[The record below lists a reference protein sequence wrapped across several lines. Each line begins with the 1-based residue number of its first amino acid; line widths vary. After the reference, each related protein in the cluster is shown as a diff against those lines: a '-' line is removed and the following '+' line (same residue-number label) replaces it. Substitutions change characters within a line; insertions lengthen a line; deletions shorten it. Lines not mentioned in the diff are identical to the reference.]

1 MCIEP
6 TVHAMCTVIGPVL
19 YQALQPTKTEVLDL
33 YIKVERTPESLQ
45 LCF

>member
-1 MCIEP
+1 MES

-19 YQALQPTKTEVLDL
+19 YQTLQLTKIEVLDL
-33 YIKVERTPESLQ
+33 YIKVERTPGSLQ